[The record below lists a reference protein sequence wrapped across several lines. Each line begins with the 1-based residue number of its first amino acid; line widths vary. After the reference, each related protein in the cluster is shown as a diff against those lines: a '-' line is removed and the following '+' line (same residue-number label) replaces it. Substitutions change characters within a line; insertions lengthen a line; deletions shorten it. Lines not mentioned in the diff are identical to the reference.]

1 MVIDPEL
8 SPELPALISLF
19 FPLYR
24 IYEWEGGQGGRRH
37 PYRLQNITVLC
48 EKESNPE
55 DSERPLV

>member
-8 SPELPALISLF
+8 SPEFLALISLF

-24 IYEWEGGQGGRRH
+24 IYEWEESQGGRRH
-37 PYRLQNITVLC
+37 PYRLQNSTVLG
-48 EKESNPE
+48 EKERNPE